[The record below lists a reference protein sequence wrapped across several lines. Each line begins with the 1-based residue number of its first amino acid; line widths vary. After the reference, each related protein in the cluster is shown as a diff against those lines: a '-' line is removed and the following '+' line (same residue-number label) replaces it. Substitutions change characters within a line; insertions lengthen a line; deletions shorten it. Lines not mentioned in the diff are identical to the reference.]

1 MLPIRLNNIHR
12 LITVGRSFVMALSHK
27 TSRGRVMESL
37 LKIPMEL
44 L

>member
-1 MLPIRLNNIHR
+1 
-12 LITVGRSFVMALSHK
+12 MALSHK